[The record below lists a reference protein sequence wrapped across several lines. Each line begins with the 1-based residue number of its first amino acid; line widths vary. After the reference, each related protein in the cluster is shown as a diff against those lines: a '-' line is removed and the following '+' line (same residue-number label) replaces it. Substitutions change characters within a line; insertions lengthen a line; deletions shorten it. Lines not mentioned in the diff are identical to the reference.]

1 MCSSSARNGRVAP
14 GLRLTRV
21 WPGHAG
27 RVVLVQPVLA
37 GFALQVLAGV
47 GRFWPGF
54 GRVRPVLTRFWPG
67 LAGFGRVRPVLA
79 RLGCAGCAGF
89 FCLVCRFP
97 PGRVW
102 PGFRVARVWPGW
114 PVCCGGPGWSGFCGY
129 NQPGRA
135 GVVRVLNDM
144 ARMMRDTGFRGFS
157 RV

>member
-1 MCSSSARNGRVAP
+1 MSSSSARNGRVAP

-67 LAGFGRVRPVLA
+67 LAGFGRVRPGLA
-79 RLGCAGCAGF
+79 GFGRVCAGWGA
-89 FCLVCRFP
+89 
-97 PGRVW
+97 
-102 PGFRVARVWPGW
+102 RVA
-114 PVCCGGPGWSGFCGY
+114 PVF
-129 NQPGRA
+129 A
-135 GVVRVLNDM
+135 
-144 ARMMRDTGFRGFS
+144 A
-157 RV
+157 